1 MRTRAWRRYKNYT
14 KAKRKRDI
22 DYYDIYWWNY
32 KKTNDSLDFANQ
44 DVGWYNNLHQYSKNK
59 IHCSCPMCSAKTRN
73 KGRRRKNRFCAPA
86 INYSMMDLKRQQS
99 MDADEKENNK
109 MKYVRFYGSTGYDET
124 EYEFYE
130 FFDDSVTEV
139 YLDNYSNEI
148 AYDNAKE
155 YEDLARG
162 DGEWRSYDDEL
173 WYFEN
178 AMSYCSWEY
187 CTEEEFLKNTEG
199 D

>member
-1 MRTRAWRRYKNYT
+1 
-14 KAKRKRDI
+14 
-22 DYYDIYWWNY
+22 
-32 KKTNDSLDFANQ
+32 
-44 DVGWYNNLHQYSKNK
+44 
-59 IHCSCPMCSAKTRN
+59 
-73 KGRRRKNRFCAPA
+73 
-86 INYSMMDLKRQQS
+86 
-99 MDADEKENNK
+99 
-109 MKYVRFYGSTGYDET
+109 MKYVRFYGSTGYDGT

-187 CTEEEFLKNTEG
+187 CTEEEFLENVEG
-199 D
+199 GRVMKLTGRH